1 MSDANKSARRSNP
14 FVAALAII
22 GTFTL
27 VLILGAMGIAVWGM
41 SQFSKAIHI
50 GGSERMFQGD
60 QNFIGLVRL
69 DGAIDSE
76 HMDHVL
82 EKVDEL
88 AKMDSARAIFL
99 EVNSPGGTV
108 VASQELF
115 DKLLEVRKSKP
126 VLSYYR
132 DVAASGAYYG
142 SASSTWIVANR
153 ASMVGSIGVIM
164 QNVILKDLF
173 AWARLKPVTIKTG
186 ELKDAGS
193 PMRDP
198 SPQDEAYLS
207 KLLKDTHAQF
217 MDDVIRG
224 RAAASRQDDLKLA
237 LEATKGRPSKK
248 AKAKID
254 VPAGSNGNSQG
265 ETTEESPKQREVTL
279 REVGTATMDT
289 MRDGRVVLGN
299 EAEKLGLVDAV
310 GSKRDA
316 VEILRTAL
324 GDSSLEIDEII
335 DEENLESILQRYLQH
350 VQTWTTEILTD
361 SVTHAMQKAFQENAH
376 PQSTSPLIAR

>member
-14 FVAALAII
+14 VVVALAII

-198 SPQDEAYLS
+198 SPQDEAYLG

-248 AKAKID
+248 AKAKVD
-254 VPAGSNGNSQG
+254 VPAGSNS
-265 ETTEESPKQREVTL
+265 ESEATDESSKPREVTL
-279 REVGTATMDT
+279 REVGTATMDA
-289 MRDGRVVLGN
+289 MRDGRVVLGS

-310 GSKRDA
+310 GSKRNA

-324 GDSSLEIDEII
+324 GDSTLEIDEII

-350 VQTWTTEILTD
+350 VQTWTSEMLTE
-361 SVTHAMQKAFQENAH
+361 SVTNAMQKAFQENTH

>member
-1 MSDANKSARRSNP
+1 MSDANKSTRRSNP
-14 FVAALAII
+14 LVVALAII
-22 GTFTL
+22 GTLTL
-27 VLILGAMGIAVWGM
+27 VLILGTMGIAVWGM
-41 SQFSKAIHI
+41 SQFSRAIHI
-50 GGSERMFQGD
+50 GSSERILSRDRDFV
-60 QNFIGLVRL
+60 GLVRL
-69 DGAIDSE
+69 EGPIDSE

-88 AKMDSARAIFL
+88 TKMDSARAIFL

-115 DKLLEVRKSKP
+115 DKMLEVRKSKP

-142 SASSTWIVANR
+142 SASSTWIIANR

-198 SPQDEAYLS
+198 SPQDEVYLT

-237 LEATKGRPSKK
+237 LQSKERPAKKG
-248 AKAKID
+248 KID
-254 VPAGSNGNSQG
+254 VPAGSTTPP
-265 ETTEESPKQREVTL
+265 ETTPDSAKAREVTL

-289 MRDGRVVLGN
+289 MRDGRVVLGT
-299 EAEKLGLVDAV
+299 EAEKLGLVDGI
-310 GSKRDA
+310 GSKNDA
-316 VEILRTAL
+316 LGVLRNAL
-324 GDSSLEIDEII
+324 GDSSLELEELTDE
-335 DEENLESILQRYLQH
+335 DNLESILQRYLEH
-350 VQTWTTEILTD
+350 VQTWSSVVLTN
-361 SVTHAMQKAFQENAH
+361 SVSEAIQKALQQNTDA
-376 PQSTSPLIAR
+376 QSTSPLLAR